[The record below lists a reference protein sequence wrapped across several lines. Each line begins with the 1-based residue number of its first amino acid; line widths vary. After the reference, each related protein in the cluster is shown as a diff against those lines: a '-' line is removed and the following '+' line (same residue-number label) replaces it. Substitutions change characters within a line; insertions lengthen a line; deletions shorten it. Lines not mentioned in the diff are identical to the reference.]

1 MGTKSRP
8 TTADDDPRQLVLVAD
23 DDKDLR
29 VYIGFLMRRAG
40 YRVLETGDGARAL
53 KMTMTERPDL
63 VLLDIGMPNLDGY
76 AVGRVLQNLGAKAPT
91 LIYISGRT
99 SDQDRENGFQLGAA
113 DFVTKPF
120 KGSELVERAQ
130 AALSQAVQAA

>member
-1 MGTKSRP
+1 MGTRRRSKR
-8 TTADDDPRQLVLVAD
+8 DEDHDPRQVVLVAD
-23 DDKDLR
+23 DDRDLR
-29 VYIGFLMRRAG
+29 VYVGFLMRRAG
-40 YRVLETGDGARAL
+40 YRVIETGDGARAL

-63 VLLDIGMPNLDGY
+63 VLLDVGMPNLDGY
-76 AVGRVLQNLGAKAPT
+76 AVGRVIQNLGEKAPT

-99 SDQDRENGFQLGAA
+99 SEEDRENGLQLGAA

-130 AALSQAVQAA
+130 AALAPAA

>member
-1 MGTKSRP
+1 MFR
-8 TTADDDPRQLVLVAD
+8 TTGDDPRQVVLVAD

-29 VYIGFLMRRAG
+29 TYVGFLMRRAG

-53 KMTMTERPDL
+53 KMAMTERPDL

-76 AVGRVLQNLGAKAPT
+76 AVGRVIRNLGEGAPA
-91 LIYISGRT
+91 LIFITGRT
-99 SDQDRENGFQLGAA
+99 SEEDRNNGLELGAA

-120 KGSELVERAQ
+120 DGRALVERAQ
-130 AALSQAVQAA
+130 AVLAEAA